1 MVAHPKLKTI
11 EKGLRPFA
19 KDEIAPAL
27 REPAQK
33 IKGWVEKSLDD
44 SQPLNKR
51 DVYLIA
57 RVKLAAE
64 RLIAPTQAEKD
75 RILIELNRLK
85 DEGYRLNFDND
96 DICGANAAAI
106 LIRKEGRLAEF
117 IRQAGEKLKNA
128 K

>member
-1 MVAHPKLKTI
+1 MAVHPRLKTTK
-11 EKGLRPFA
+11 KGLRPFA
-19 KDEIAPAL
+19 QDEIAPAL
-27 REPAQK
+27 HEPAQR
-33 IKGWVEKSLDD
+33 IKGWVESLND

-75 RILIELNRLK
+75 RILIELNRLE
-85 DEGYRLNFDND
+85 DEGYLLNFDKND
-96 DICGANAAAI
+96 IWGANAVAI

-117 IRQAGEKLKNA
+117 IRQAGERLKNA